1 MNVEKDTYHDSKEVV
16 EGSILAYSRA
26 KAAMV
31 IALERCVCVFFF
43 FSDKRKQELDLQF
56 GPLSLRNYVKI
67 EAVNYIFF
75 VREKPNLLFLS
86 TVHCLMSVF
95 HDGDFQLNKKH
106 PSNRASSSSG
116 LW

>member
-43 FSDKRKQELDLQF
+43 FRT
-56 GPLSLRNYVKI
+56 
-67 EAVNYIFF
+67 
-75 VREKPNLLFLS
+75 RENKNLTFNLVLF
-86 TVHCLMSVF
+86 
-95 HDGDFQLNKKH
+95 
-106 PSNRASSSSG
+106 P
-116 LW
+116 